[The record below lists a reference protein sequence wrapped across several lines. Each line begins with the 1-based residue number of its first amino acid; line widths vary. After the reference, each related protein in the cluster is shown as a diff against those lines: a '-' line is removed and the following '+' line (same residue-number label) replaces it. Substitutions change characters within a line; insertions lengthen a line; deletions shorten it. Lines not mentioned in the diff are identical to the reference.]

1 MQGATSAAPRT
12 ETPSTPEQVGA
23 ILREARSVRIA
34 GGGTKLGW
42 GAPVDADVTLA
53 TTGLDAIVEHNPG
66 DLTAIL
72 GAGVR
77 LADAQAAFAKEGQR
91 LSLDPPLGAA
101 GTATI
106 GGVVATADAGPL
118 RHRFGAARDLVIGVT
133 LALPDGTL
141 AHAGGKVIKNVA
153 GYDLAKL
160 TTGAFGTLGA
170 IAQVAVRLHPMPAG
184 TASAAAR
191 SDDASALARAAARLA
206 HSPLETDAL
215 DVAWRDGRGGIVARY
230 GGSAAAE
237 QAGGAAAL
245 LGDGDGLE
253 ARVIED
259 DDAVWAQQ
267 RAGQRSQT
275 GVVVRVSALPS
286 DLERVLRAADAAGA
300 GLVGRAA
307 VGTSWLVLPED
318 VEAVAALREALEP
331 RPCTVLDAPEA
342 VRSALDP
349 WPPVPPGLLA
359 LSRRLK
365 ERFDPDATCNPGI
378 FAGGI

>member
-1 MQGATSAAPRT
+1 MEGATSAAPRT
-12 ETPSTPEQVGA
+12 EVPSSPDQLAG
-23 ILREARSVRIA
+23 ILRDARSVRIA

-42 GAPVDADVTLA
+42 GAAVDADVTLS
-53 TTGLDAIVEHNPG
+53 TTGLDVIVEHNPG

-91 LSLDPPLGAA
+91 LSLDPPLGNDA
-101 GTATI
+101 TATI
-106 GGVVATADAGPL
+106 GGVVATADGGPL

-160 TTGAFGTLGA
+160 STGAFGTLGV
-170 IAQVAVRLHPMPAG
+170 IAQVAVRLHPTPAV
-184 TASAAAR
+184 TASAGVR
-191 SDDASALARAAARLA
+191 SDDPGALARAAASLA

-215 DVAWRDGRGGIVARY
+215 DVAWREGQGGIVARY
-230 GGSAAAE
+230 GGTAAAE
-237 QAGGAAAL
+237 QAGDAAAL
-245 LGDGDGLE
+245 LGAQDGLE

-259 DDAVWAQQ
+259 DEAVWAQQ
-267 RAGQRSQT
+267 RAGQRSAT
-275 GVVVRVSALPS
+275 GVVVRVSALPT
-286 DLERVLRAADAAGA
+286 DLERVLRTADAMGA
-300 GLVGRAA
+300 RLVGRAA
-307 VGTSWLVLPED
+307 VGTSWLVLPGD
-318 VEAVAALREALEP
+318 VDAVASLRRALAP

-349 WPPVPPGLLA
+349 WPPVEPGLLA

-365 ERFDPDATCNPGI
+365 ERFDPDGACNPGV
-378 FAGGI
+378 FTGGI